1 MTTVGNLD
9 GFLDPG
15 ESITC
20 TATHTITQ
28 ADLERRLVTNI
39 ATASADGTD
48 SNEDT
53 GHGRPPIQTPA
64 LTLDKTA
71 DAGDL
76 RRGRR
81 RHHLQ
86 LPRHQHRQ
94 RHARRPGDG
103 RPTTRPPIDLPGRDH
118 GRQPRRVPGPG

>member
-1 MTTVGNLD
+1 MVTNTGNVSLAGPVTVDDDMATDRACPAVTTVGNLD

-20 TATHTITQ
+20 TATHTVTQ
-28 ADLERRLVTNI
+28 ADLNAGAVTNV

-48 SNEDT
+48 LQRRT
-53 GHGRPPIQTPA
+53 RPRSTPIQSPE

-86 LPRHQHRQ
+86 LRASPTPATSRSP
-94 RHARRPGDG
+94 AR
-103 RPTTRPPIDLPGRDH
+103 
-118 GRQPRRVPGPG
+118 